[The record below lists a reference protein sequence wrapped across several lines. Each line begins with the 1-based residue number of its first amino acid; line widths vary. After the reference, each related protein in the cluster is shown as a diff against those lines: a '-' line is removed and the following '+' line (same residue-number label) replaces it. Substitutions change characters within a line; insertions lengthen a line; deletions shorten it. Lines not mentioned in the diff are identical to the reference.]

1 MKVDVL
7 VAEIG
12 STTTVVNAFKDID
25 TDDPV
30 FWGQG
35 QAPTSVVQGD
45 VRIGLQGA
53 IDDLCRKKGIESL
66 EYDEMLATSSAAG
79 GLKMTVHGLVY
90 DMTAK
95 AAKEAALGAGGILHF
110 VTAGRLRRTDIAKIK
125 EINPN
130 LILIAGGVDYGERDT
145 ALDNAEMIRAMG
157 LKTPVI
163 YAGNVENQEEMK
175 LIFDEESGMK
185 LYNVENVYPK
195 IDALNVE
202 PCRKVIQDAFED
214 HITNAPGMEHVRDM
228 VNGPIIPTP
237 GAVME
242 CTKLLYDCIGDLIV
256 LDVGGATT
264 DLHSVATESDQVARI
279 MIAPE
284 PKAKRTVEGDLGVYV
299 NRMKVIESIGE
310 EKLRE
315 ECQKVGIDLDKTL
328 ESYVAI
334 PKNEDEIKLV
344 EMLTTEA
351 VLRAVERH
359 AGQIRYIY
367 GPSGR
372 STVAEG
378 KDLTQVKYIIG
389 TGGALTRL
397 PHRVEIMQKIAKHNE
412 TGMLLFPSEHAEILV
427 DNDYIMASLG
437 VLSKKHREGAI
448 KLLEKSLNFD
458 FSTVKKEESYQ
469 TKYIDEVKKLAE
481 EAKAK
486 EEETRKHIEEMEK
499 AGYDMEAYK
508 NPDDIGGANANGAR
522 ADEIKKIIEE
532 AERDGKLVDEVKKKL
547 SNDGENLEPCKIKDR
562 VKEELKS
569 GLGVRGK
576 WESQYM
582 GDCTHECKTCVR
594 LRCSNRN
601 ENY

>member
-25 TDDPV
+25 TDNPV

-499 AGYDMEAYK
+499 AGYDMEAYR

-532 AERDGKLVDEVKKKL
+532 AERDGKLVDEVKKNSL
-547 SNDGENLEPCKIKDR
+547 MTEKI
-562 VKEELKS
+562 
-569 GLGVRGK
+569 
-576 WESQYM
+576 
-582 GDCTHECKTCVR
+582 
-594 LRCSNRN
+594 
-601 ENY
+601 